1 MAKDTR
7 IEHLV
12 LKTLARTCKE
22 KSIYPYIICSLCSS
36 NSTLVGRI
44 ISNIKSYSNIRE
56 INSHDSP
63 LVKCKTQDDVI
74 TKLYELRHR
83 NGEESQTRATQFR
96 VMDDVNNLL
105 RCCLERTMKSGI
117 NIEDIGREAF
127 ENTCKKIFG
136 EGFKDETDQA
146 PNGVNGGLGRI
157 LERIASAKRN
167 NNTELTNQAINDFI
181 QALKENRHPFNPWEP
196 EDEENRQHSL
206 DPWGPKAEE
215 EDDLLDDDF
224 PF

>member
-96 VMDDVNNLL
+96 VMDDVNNSL

-167 NNTELTNQAINDFI
+167 NNTELTNQAINDFV
-181 QALKENRHPFNPWEP
+181 QALRENGHQF
-196 EDEENRQHSL
+196 
-206 DPWGPKAEE
+206 DPWGPKDE

>member
-181 QALKENRHPFNPWEP
+181 QALKENRRPFNPWEP
-196 EDEENRQHSL
+196 EDEENRQHQSS
-206 DPWGPKAEE
+206 PWELEE
-215 EDDLLDDDF
+215 EDDLFDDGL

>member
-44 ISNIKSYSNIRE
+44 ISNIKSYSKIRE

-146 PNGVNGGLGRI
+146 PNGVNGVLLII
-157 LERIASAKRN
+157 L
-167 NNTELTNQAINDFI
+167 
-181 QALKENRHPFNPWEP
+181 
-196 EDEENRQHSL
+196 
-206 DPWGPKAEE
+206 
-215 EDDLLDDDF
+215 
-224 PF
+224 